1 MNFFFLPVSILS
13 DFYFQYQILMG
24 FSMCAKFIRDF
35 PLKCQILQCFFL
47 FFCKCQTH
55 PWFFRPEPNPPMIL
69 YGCSIF
75 ITRANDVTNIRRMNP
90 LQSEEKM
97 IDTKAN
103 ECLSFK
109 KVGRFSKA
117 QPPFASIKMS

>member
-1 MNFFFLPVSILS
+1 MVCFKPLVVMEQKIAFTEIGAKVPDVQSEDHLP
-13 DFYFQYQILMG
+13 
-24 FSMCAKFIRDF
+24 
-35 PLKCQILQCFFL
+35 LQTP
-47 FFCKCQTH
+47 Q
-55 PWFFRPEPNPPMIL
+55 PNPPMIL